1 MAIYRNIRP
10 TFWTDTKVADDFT
23 AEDKYFMLYCLTNP
37 YVNIIG
43 CYEISI
49 RQMANDLGYSRDS
62 VESLLKRFAEHHKT
76 IEYDTTTKE
85 LWVKNWHKY
94 NWTASPKIDKP
105 ILAAIQSVKCDKFR
119 TAIIELYNSR
129 DTVSIPYEYPMDTTV
144 TVTVTDSITD
154 TVIDIISY
162 LNNKL
167 GTNYRASSKNT
178 IKHIKAR
185 INEGYT
191 VEDFYKVIDNMY
203 AKWKGTDLE
212 MYLRPRTLFD
222 TKFDDYLNVKV
233 SKGTTQQVDE
243 SPADKYADLLG
254 GGVTV

>member
-49 RQMANDLGYSRDS
+49 KQMANDLGYSKDS

-76 IEYDTTTKE
+76 IEYNTATKE

-119 TAIIELYNSR
+119 EAIIELYNSR
-129 DTVSIPYEYPMDTTV
+129 DTVSIPYAYPMDTTV
-144 TVTVTDSITD
+144 TVTVSDSITD
-154 TVIDIISY
+154 TVTDIISY

-167 GTNYRASSKNT
+167 GTNYRVNNKTT
-178 IKHIKAR
+178 IRHIKAR

-203 AKWKGTDLE
+203 TAWKGTDLE
-212 MYLRPRTLFD
+212 KYLRPRTLFD

-233 SKGTTQQVDE
+233 SKGKQADE
-243 SPADKYADLLG
+243 SSADKYADLLG